1 MCSPDSVKCF
11 GVVILTQSDTLPLLV
26 KVIFWFLEVTILK
39 KLSYVKYMI
48 SYISLRQML
57 NIKIS
62 KSDAGDEWV
71 DLGLSR

>member
-1 MCSPDSVKCF
+1 M
-11 GVVILTQSDTLPLLV
+11 VILTQSDTLPLLV